1 MDSLIISMAIV
12 PGVVAFLLLLVFTY
26 LHEQSRQPYF
36 RAWQVG
42 WGAFTLHY
50 ALQAVGALEGETAL
64 GSFLTSLLLVVM
76 AVSIFVSTRLMK

>member
-36 RAWQVG
+36 RAWQIG

-50 ALQAVGALEGETAL
+50 ALQAWGALQGVTAL
-64 GSFLTSLLLVVM
+64 SSFLTSLLLVVM
-76 AVSIFVSTRLMK
+76 AVSILYLLA